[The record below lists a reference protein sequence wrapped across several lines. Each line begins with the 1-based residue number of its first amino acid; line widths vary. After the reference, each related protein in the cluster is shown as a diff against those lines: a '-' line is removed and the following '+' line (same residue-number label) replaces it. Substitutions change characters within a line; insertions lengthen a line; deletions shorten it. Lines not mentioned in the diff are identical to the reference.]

1 MREKFG
7 QMIETY
13 LESREE
19 LKGMILLMDSRHNP
33 TQDDIAM
40 YQYAK
45 YLDQPLLIVATKID
59 KVKKSQ
65 WNKVIKNFKD
75 TLELDSSD
83 DLLLFSSEKKYNVD
97 ALWQWIESK
106 KK

>member
-1 MREKFG
+1 
-7 QMIETY
+7 MIETY